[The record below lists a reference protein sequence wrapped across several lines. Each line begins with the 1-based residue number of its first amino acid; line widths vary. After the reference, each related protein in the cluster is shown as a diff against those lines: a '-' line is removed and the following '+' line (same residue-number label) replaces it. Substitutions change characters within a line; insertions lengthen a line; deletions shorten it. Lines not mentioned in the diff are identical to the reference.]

1 MEKKITKVTMPVS
14 VDRNLSELIKENITN
29 RSKYIEWLIF
39 QDFKKNNVEGIDKLL
54 LLYGNNIKYRKIYR
68 KI

>member
-54 LLYGNNIKYRKIYR
+54 L
-68 KI
+68 